1 MAHEPSQIEI
11 LEQLATPAFN
21 GNPSSLLMN
30 PLYIQEKR
38 ELFKNLMIGYK
49 DILVHLITTLPYV
62 SYNVSVRIPPAII
75 VGGAA
80 AALLCNY
87 QFDTPD
93 IDVNL
98 VSLNIPEEEGQ
109 PTYRNGALIPSY
121 NEYMNFIFDHLV
133 TALPTHIAS
142 FEMLEDIT
150 EADVSQDSELRHRS
164 GDPTIIGGKLYV
176 AKLVGIDFTTYTP
189 GQAPTITYTSKIIIM
204 VKYRGYT
211 ERILEMKLP
220 TKTSETVPS
229 YTAINAILF
238 VSSNP
243 TLLDENLYVL
253 EQKLIKMRRACR
265 DYNENIRQ
273 LIDQSPGNPSD
284 YALRMEKQLRDAILL
299 YKVRIS
305 THIFRISQLIVKLY
319 NGYMVSLTQGNIAE
333 AKRISSYYNAFNQ
346 LYNEKQYTYGEFFGY
361 AVPAEPIFA
370 WLQNDKTTLT
380 RIVNYLRPPAGG
392 YRKRK
397 QTKKRKTRGSKLLK
411 QTKRR

>member
-1 MAHEPSQIEI
+1 MAHEPTQIEI

-21 GNPSSLLMN
+21 GNPSSLLLN

-121 NEYMNFIFDHLV
+121 NDYMNFIFDHLV

-150 EADVSQDSELRHRS
+150 DADVSQDSELRHRS
-164 GDPTIIGGKLYV
+164 GDPAIIGGKLYV
-176 AKLVGIDFTTYTP
+176 AKLVGIDFITYTP

-220 TKTSETVPS
+220 TRTNEAVPS
-229 YTAINAILF
+229 YTAISPILF

-273 LIDQSPGNPSD
+273 LIDQSPSNPSD
-284 YALRMEKQLRDAILL
+284 YALRIEKQLRDAILL

-305 THIFRISQLIVKLY
+305 THIFRIGQLMVKLY
-319 NGYMVSLTQGNIAE
+319 NGYLFSLREGNIAE
-333 AKRISSYYNAFNQ
+333 ATRILSYLTNFNYIYNA
-346 LYNEKQYTYGEFFGY
+346 KKYTYPEFFGY
-361 AVPAEPIFA
+361 AVPAGPIFA

-380 RIVNYLRPPAGG
+380 RFVNYLRPPAGG
-392 YRKRK
+392 FRRK
-397 QTKKRKTRGSKLLK
+397 QTKKRKTRGSKLIK